1 MQAPRVVLATVAI
14 LAAAAGDPALGERG
28 TFCVAPSGAALA
40 IDQPGQ
46 RLTAIEY
53 AGDVDPAA
61 FVLPAPVST
70 TTAATPTSR

>member
-1 MQAPRVVLATVAI
+1 MQAPRVVLATVAL
-14 LAAAAGDPALGERG
+14 LAAAAGCGG
-28 TFCVAPSGAALA
+28 TLCVALSGAALA

-70 TTAATPTSR
+70 TTAAPPTSR